1 LRTSGLALAIS
12 PSCIPMSPS
21 RIRAHGFREHVNAA
35 LELGRHLV
43 QYRLHDRRHARHHD
57 SCAGAPRSSE
67 CRSSSPIRAGWR
79 ARGSA
84 LGPIKA
90 RPWRWRRMRRYG
102 ELSRGAERSSPRQFF
117 RRHPYLGRTTS
128 SIRADMIF
136 GKDRLISSPMKSPA
150 HRPGCFDR
158 SRCGSDELPRK
169 GPSCWNNTNPPSV

>member
-1 LRTSGLALAIS
+1 MEFLVVLHRVRGVCVPRDWRWQSRRG
-12 PSCIPMSPS
+12 CIPMSPS

-136 GKDRLISSPMKSPA
+136 GKDRC
-150 HRPGCFDR
+150 CFAT
-158 SRCGSDELPRK
+158 SFCK
-169 GPSCWNNTNPPSV
+169 MPSFMGG